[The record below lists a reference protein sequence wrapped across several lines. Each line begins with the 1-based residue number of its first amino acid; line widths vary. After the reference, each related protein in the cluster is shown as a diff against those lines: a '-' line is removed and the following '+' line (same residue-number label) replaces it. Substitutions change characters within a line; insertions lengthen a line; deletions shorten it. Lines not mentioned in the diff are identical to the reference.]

1 LAGVKK
7 AQRFSMEKPESYHFN
22 YQALDKFLSRE
33 YGPKELGNQLDE
45 LMADLV
51 NLASEED
58 NFGKALNEHHYVL
71 RELRNIFWNLNKK

>member
-1 LAGVKK
+1 MSKNPEPY
-7 AQRFSMEKPESYHFN
+7 RFD
-22 YQALDKFLSRE
+22 YQALDQFLSRA

-58 NFGKALNEHHYVL
+58 NFGKALTEHHYVL
-71 RELRNIFWNLNKK
+71 RELRNIFWNLNTKQH